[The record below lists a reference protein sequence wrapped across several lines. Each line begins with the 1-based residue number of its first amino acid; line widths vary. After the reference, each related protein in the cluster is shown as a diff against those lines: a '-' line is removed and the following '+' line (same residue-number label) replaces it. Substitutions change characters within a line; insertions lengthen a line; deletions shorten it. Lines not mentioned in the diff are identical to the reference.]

1 MEKNAMIIN
10 TWTKLLVLLAFL
22 LLAGYSAQAQDETS
36 LPEINTGDTAWV
48 LMSSALVLLMT
59 PGLALFYAGMVR
71 KKNAVAMTIQC
82 FTIIALVS
90 VQWVLYGYSLAFG
103 PDMGGLI
110 GGLDWIGLKGVTGA
124 PNPDY
129 AGTIPHTVFMLFQ
142 AMFAII
148 TPALI
153 LGAFADRIKFSTLL
167 VFTLLWTTIVYDP
180 VCHWVWG
187 VGGWIRNTGA
197 LDFAGGTVV
206 HITAG
211 ISALAAA
218 MMIGPRRGFGNGSMK
233 PHNVPMII
241 LGGGILWFGWFG
253 FNAGSALGAN
263 ELAANAFLVTNTAAA
278 AAALS
283 WMMISWVHM
292 GKPNAAGIV
301 TGGVVGL
308 VAITP
313 ASGFVGPMES
323 IAIGAL
329 ASMVSYTAMF
339 LKNKYTKIDDSLDV
353 FACHGLGGTFGA
365 LATGLFASKAINGA
379 GADGLF
385 YGNAGLIWTQMQAV
399 AVTMIYSFVATIILF
414 KLLDMTMGLRVSE
427 GEEIVGLDI
436 ASHGEEAYA

>member
-1 MEKNAMIIN
+1 MEPLKRIN
-10 TWTKLLVLLAFL
+10 PMKKMPILLAL
-22 LLAGYSAQAQDETS
+22 LLLGGCNVLAADDATA
-36 LPEINTGDTAWV
+36 PEINTGDTAWV
-48 LMSSALVLLMT
+48 LMSTALVLLMT

-71 KKNAVAMTIQC
+71 KKNVVAMTIQC
-82 FTIIALVS
+82 FAIIALIS
-90 VQWVLYGYSLAFG
+90 VQWVLFGYTLAFG
-103 PDMGGLI
+103 PDLGGMI
-110 GGLDWIGLKGVTGA
+110 GGLDWIGLKGVGGA
-124 PNPDY
+124 PNADY
-129 AGTIPHTVFMLFQ
+129 AATIPHVVFMMFQ

-167 VFTLLWTTIVYDP
+167 VFTLLWSTIVYDP
-180 VCHWVWG
+180 VAHWVWG

-218 MMIGPRRGFGNGSMK
+218 LIIGPRKGFGNGSMK

-283 WMMISWVHM
+283 WMLISWVHM
-292 GKPNAAGIV
+292 GKPNAVGIV

-313 ASGFVGPMES
+313 ASGFVGPLEA
-323 IAIGAL
+323 IAIGAI
-329 ASMVSYTAMF
+329 ASIVSYTAMY
-339 LKNKYTKIDDSLDV
+339 LKSKYSKIDDSLDV

-365 LATGLFASKAINGA
+365 LATGLFASKAVNSA
-379 GADGLF
+379 GADGLI
-385 YGNAGLIWTQMQAV
+385 YGNPGLLWTQFMAV
-399 AVTMIYSFVATIILF
+399 AATMIYSFVVTLVLF

-427 GEEIVGLDI
+427 EEEIVGLDI
-436 ASHGEEAYA
+436 ASHGEEAYT

>member
-1 MEKNAMIIN
+1 MEKNAMKKII
-10 TWTKLLVLLAFL
+10 WTKLPALLGFL
-22 LLAGYSAQAQDETS
+22 LLAAPGVLAEDAKGP
-36 LPEINTGDTAWV
+36 LAINSGDTAWV
-48 LMSSALVLLMT
+48 LISAALVLLMT

-71 KKNAVAMTIQC
+71 KKNVVAMTIQC

-90 VQWVLYGYSLAFG
+90 LQWVLFGYSLAFG
-103 PDMGGLI
+103 PDIGGMI
-110 GGLDWIGLKGVTGA
+110 GGLDWIGLKGVGGA
-124 PNPDY
+124 PNADY
-129 AGTIPHTVFMLFQ
+129 AATIPHIVFMLFQ

-180 VCHWVWG
+180 VAHWVWG
-187 VGGWIRNTGA
+187 AGGWIRNTGA

-218 MMIGPRRGFGNGSMK
+218 LVIGRRKGYGNGNMK

-263 ELAANAFLVTNTAAA
+263 ELAARAFLATNTAAA

-283 WMMISWVHM
+283 WMLISWAHM

-313 ASGFVGPMES
+313 GSGFVGPMES

-329 ASMVSYTAMF
+329 ASAVSYTAMY

-353 FACHGLGGTFGA
+353 FACHGLGGAFGA
-365 LATGLFASKAINGA
+365 LATGLFASKAINSA

-385 YGNAGLIWTQMQAV
+385 YGNPGLLWTQFYAV
-399 AVTMIYSFVATIILF
+399 AVTMVYSFVVTIVLF
-414 KLLDMTMGLRVSE
+414 KLLDLTMGLRVSE
-427 GEEIVGLDI
+427 EEETVGLDI
-436 ASHGEEAYA
+436 ASHGEEAYT